1 MARPRSTHKPM
12 RTPSIQ
18 ARLGGQPTRHDLERY
33 WAIPLIPGIS
43 TSAAFDKTPRELAH
57 CGAGPHVRRGTHRIA
72 QGRRRGG
79 RLRSVASIHSRL
91 LTVLPRLQV
100 PGGHVGNGL
109 GATKGPPV
117 VETTEVVAALLIT
130 WVMLERVGEA
140 EESVS
145 PRYFAVMVWVPT
157 VLQVTSYLLDLGKDI
172 SSRCSA
178 GRHRRARLRTSPAPT
193 ADCGCGLRA
202 AGCGLR
208 AMFQPMCAAHDE
220 REFDEAFDQ
229 LVTSLSEA
237 PRATCSPPD
246 QA

>member
-1 MARPRSTHKPM
+1 M
-12 RTPSIQ
+12 
-18 ARLGGQPTRHDLERY
+18 
-33 WAIPLIPGIS
+33 
-43 TSAAFDKTPRELAH
+43 
-57 CGAGPHVRRGTHRIA
+57 
-72 QGRRRGG
+72 
-79 RLRSVASIHSRL
+79 
-91 LTVLPRLQV
+91 
-100 PGGHVGNGL
+100 GNGL

-178 GRHRRARLRTSPAPT
+178 GRHRQLGCGLRRRRLPT
-193 ADCGCGLRA
+193 AGCGLRA

-208 AMFQPMCAAHDE
+208 AMFQQMCAAHDE

-229 LVTSLSEA
+229 LVTSLSESTTRYLQSA
-237 PRATCSPPD
+237 
-246 QA
+246 